1 MTPTIVPNRWLESI
15 KREYLTSFIKE
26 GGASVKF
33 AVPIDESLRGE
44 LEEGLLAEG
53 TSAGYIVAHVASA
66 DTRVQMMER
75 VFFRIAEQV
84 PWQELCRNVLFML
97 AQRNG
102 YTIPQAGTGTV
113 ASLLAA
119 SNSLDPDLVRMDA
132 RRWFTSAV
140 FREPLFARDFRVAM
154 THLCE
159 AELSGGPDGETT
171 LEVLAD
177 WLTGRN
183 TAIPAVTPY
192 SIFTKINRSNAR
204 HLLES
209 LLRWIR
215 FAGYAGLLIILD
227 TSRVTIARNPRDG
240 LNYYRKDAMIDSYEL
255 LRQFIDGT
263 DRMTACLLVV
273 TPAAEFL
280 DVEPLG
286 RGMGAY
292 DALRL
297 RVFDEVRDGRLVN
310 PMGTLVR
317 LSRDG
322 LPL

>member
-1 MTPTIVPNRWLESI
+1 MTPTIVPDRWLESI
-15 KREYLTSFIKE
+15 RREYLTSFIKE

-44 LEEGLLAEG
+44 LEEGLCIEG
-53 TSAGYIVAHVASA
+53 KNAGYIVARVASA
-66 DTRVQMMER
+66 ETRVQMMEQ
-75 VFFRIAEQV
+75 VFFRIAQQI

-97 AQRNG
+97 AKRNG
-102 YTIPQAGTGTV
+102 YAIPEAGSGAI
-113 ASLLAA
+113 ASLLAEA
-119 SNSLDPDLVRMDA
+119 NSLDPDMVRMEA
-132 RRWFTSAV
+132 RVWITSAV
-140 FREPLFARDFRVAM
+140 FREPSLARDFRVAM
-154 THLCE
+154 MHLCQG
-159 AELSGGPDGETT
+159 ELSGGPDGETT
-171 LEVLAD
+171 LEVLTD

-183 TAIPAVTPY
+183 TSIPAVRPY

-215 FAGYAGLLIILD
+215 FAGYEGLLIVLD
-227 TSRVTIARNPRDG
+227 TSRVTIVRDPHDG
-240 LNYYRKDAMIDSYEL
+240 LNYYTKNAMIDSYEL

-263 DRMTACLLVV
+263 DRMAACLLVV

-280 DVEPLG
+280 DVEPSG
-286 RGMGAY
+286 RGMGGY

-297 RVFDEVRDGRLVN
+297 RVFDEVRDSRLVN

-317 LSRDG
+317 LSREG
-322 LPL
+322 LPV